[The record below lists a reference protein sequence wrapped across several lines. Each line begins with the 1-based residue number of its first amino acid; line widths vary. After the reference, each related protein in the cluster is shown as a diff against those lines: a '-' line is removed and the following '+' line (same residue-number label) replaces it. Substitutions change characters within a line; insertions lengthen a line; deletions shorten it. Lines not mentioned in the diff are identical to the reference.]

1 MSSGKKAVLLK
12 VLLLGE
18 SSVGKTSIFRRY
30 TKDEYTE
37 EYKSTIGAD
46 FFSKDINIGNRDIIF
61 QIWDTAGQER
71 YKSLGQTFY
80 RGSDACMLVYDICNQ
95 ESYAALSV
103 WVDQFLQGVGSEDNQ
118 VESSD
123 LIFVV
128 VGNKSDNVEGRQV
141 DKADAEAF
149 CNSRGFQYFE
159 TSAKTGENV
168 SEAFQYIA
176 RKGVEKSEAQIEFR
190 TAGDGVDLEIDDTD
204 ITPGAGACNC

>member
-30 TKDEYTE
+30 TKNEYTE

-80 RGSDACMLVYDICNQ
+80 RGSDACMLVFDMCSQ
-95 ESYAALSV
+95 ESFAALSV
-103 WVDQFLQGVGSEDNQ
+103 WVDQFLQGVGTQ
-118 VESSD
+118 IESSD
-123 LIFVV
+123 LIIVV
-128 VGNKSDNVEGRQV
+128 VGNKSDDVEGRQV

-149 CNSRGFQYFE
+149 CKSRGFQYFE

-168 SEAFQYIA
+168 SEAFQFIA
-176 RKGVEKSEAQIEFR
+176 RKGIEKNETQIEFR

-204 ITPGAGACNC
+204 LTPGAGGCNC